1 VTLSGNNTYQGK
13 TYIGSSISTVAGTL
27 VIANTSS
34 LPSATD
40 VIFHSSTAGK
50 LQLNA
55 DASCNKLLYGAT
67 AQASGTYGS
76 TSSSASNQNN
86 TYFSGTGALTV
97 ISNEPFGGNSFN
109 TGSNQELPNSL
120 DVQVLGNPSTNMFTL
135 KIQSNITEE
144 KISLKIV
151 DLSGRIVEVKQNLE
165 AGEMVELGMNYKVGI
180 YLVEAIQG
188 KQRNVIRLVKQ

>member
-1 VTLSGNNTYQGK
+1 
-13 TYIGSSISTVAGTL
+13 
-27 VIANTSS
+27 
-34 LPSATD
+34 
-40 VIFHSSTAGK
+40 
-50 LQLNA
+50 
-55 DASCNKLLYGAT
+55 LLYGAT